1 LAGLPFQD
9 FRTLARLL
17 QSAIYQVVTKFTVP
31 PESVSEAAAAEA
43 IDAGVLARLRID
55 CDSQGAPLS
64 DELLEIY
71 AAELQPR
78 LGAIHDAISRLDASA
93 LNHAAHALKGASS
106 LIGARA
112 MAELCLQLEQVARS
126 GAMTEAGALL
136 PELGREAARLC
147 DALAALSER
156 KADH

>member
-1 LAGLPFQD
+1 M
-9 FRTLARLL
+9 ARLVR
-17 QSAIYQVVTKFTVP
+17 SAIYQVVPKFTVP
-31 PESVSEAAAAEA
+31 FGSVHDQTAAEA

-55 CDSQGAPLS
+55 CDSQGTPLS

-93 LNHAAHALKGASS
+93 LSHAAHALKGGSS

-112 MAELCLQLEQVARS
+112 MAELCLQLEQAARR
-126 GAMTEAGALL
+126 GAMAEAGALL

-147 DALAALSER
+147 EALAALSER